1 MFSQSMP
8 KTLRPLNDI
17 IEYQTMNI
25 RYICLRGST
34 DGGIEH
40 ILKNY
45 FMGGYRNCD
54 MKGT

>member
-17 IEYQTMNI
+17 IAYQTMNI